1 MNNTTD
7 LNLFSRSLLS
17 VKRVLISVTDKSG
30 LESFAGALNASGA
43 ELVSTGGT
51 AARLRSAGLKVS
63 DVSEITG
70 FPECLDGRVKTLHPS
85 IHGGILARKNNA
97 TDMKT
102 LEDLDIRPFD
112 LIVVNLYP
120 FRETIARPGCS
131 VEEAIENIDIG
142 GPAMIRA
149 AAKNFDSICVVT
161 SPDQYGI
168 LADEIDEFGGIR
180 YETRLAFAR
189 EAFSRTAQYDSWI
202 GTYLGSISGELLPEK
217 LTLALDKSGDLRYG
231 ENPHQAAGV
240 YGFQHELIDCF
251 HGKQLSY
258 NNYLDVDAALNLA
271 VLFKDDDP
279 TCIIIKHTNPCG
291 IATADSLTE
300 AWQRAFETDKNSPF
314 GGIVIVNRS
323 LDIEAARAID
333 TIFTEIILAPSY
345 SEEALELLRTKAN
358 RRLITY
364 RNTDMLKTSW
374 NSRGIFGGI
383 LYQQSDLDNLEQ
395 ASLKVVTERMPT
407 PDELRDMEFAW
418 KVVRRVSSNAIVFAR
433 NRQTLGIGGGQT
445 SRVESSRIAVE
456 KAAREQLDLKSSVIA
471 SDAFFPFADGIEAAA
486 QAGATAVIQP
496 GGSMR
501 DQEVIDAAN
510 RHGMAMVFT
519 GRRHFRH

>member
-1 MNNTTD
+1 MNITD
-7 LNLFSRSLLS
+7 LNSFSRSLLP
-17 VKRVLISVTDKSG
+17 VKRVLLSVTDKNG
-30 LESFAGALNASGA
+30 LESFAGALDARGA
-43 ELVSTGGT
+43 ELISTGGT
-51 AARLRSAGLKVS
+51 AARLRSAGLNVR

-85 IHGGILARKNNA
+85 VHGGILARKNS
-97 TDMKT
+97 TSDMKT

-112 LIVVNLYP
+112 LVVVNLYP
-120 FRETIARPGCS
+120 FRETIEKPGCS

-149 AAKNFDSICVVT
+149 AAKNFDSVCVVT
-161 SPDQYGI
+161 SPDQYKI
-168 LADEIDEFGGIR
+168 LEHEIDEFGGIR

-202 GTYLGSISGELLPEK
+202 STYLGSTSGESLPER

-240 YGFQHELIDCF
+240 YGFQDALIDCF

-291 IATADSLTE
+291 IATAGSLAD
-300 AWQRAFETDKNSPF
+300 AWHRAFETDKNSPF
-314 GGIVIVNRS
+314 GGIVLVNRI
-323 LDIEAARAID
+323 LDIDAARAID
-333 TIFTEIILAPSY
+333 TIFTEIILAPAY
-345 SEEALELLRTKAN
+345 SEDALELLRAKAN
-358 RRLITY
+358 RRLIIY

-374 NSRGIFGGI
+374 ITRGIFGGI
-383 LYQQSDLDNLEQ
+383 LYQQSDLDDLEQ
-395 ASLKVVTERMPT
+395 GSMKTVTERRPT

-456 KAAREQLDLKSSVIA
+456 KAAREQLDLRNSVIA

-486 QAGATAVIQP
+486 RAGATAVIQP

>member
-1 MNNTTD
+1 MNTTD
-7 LNLFSRSLLS
+7 HNSFSRSLLP
-17 VKRVLISVTDKSG
+17 VNRVLLSVTDKNG
-30 LESFAGALNASGA
+30 LESFAGVLDSMGA

-51 AARLRSAGLKVS
+51 AARLRSAGLKVR

-85 IHGGILARKNNA
+85 VHGGILARKNNT
-97 TDMKT
+97 TDMNT

-112 LIVVNLYP
+112 LVVVNLYP
-120 FRETIARPGCS
+120 FRETITKPGCTI
-131 VEEAIENIDIG
+131 EEAIENIDIG

-149 AAKNFDSICVVT
+149 AAKNFDSVCVVT
-161 SPDQYGI
+161 SPDQYKI
-168 LADEIDEFGGIR
+168 LEREIDEFGGIR

-202 GTYLGSISGELLPEK
+202 TTYLGSTSGKLLPER
-217 LTLALDKSGDLRYG
+217 LTLAFDKSGYLRYG
-231 ENPHQAAGV
+231 ENPHQEAGV
-240 YGFQHELIDCF
+240 YGFQGELIDCF

-291 IATADSLTE
+291 IATAGSLAD
-300 AWQRAFETDKNSPF
+300 AWHRAFETDKNSPF
-314 GGIVIVNRS
+314 GGIVVVNRM
-323 LDIEAARAID
+323 LDIDAARAID
-333 TIFTEIILAPSY
+333 AIFTEIILAPDFSDD
-345 SEEALELLRTKAN
+345 ALELLKAKAN
-358 RRLITY
+358 RRLIIY
-364 RNTDMLKTSW
+364 RNTGMLKTSW
-374 NSRGIFGGI
+374 VTRGIFGGI
-383 LYQQSDLDNLEQ
+383 LYQQSDLD
-395 ASLKVVTERMPT
+395 SLDQSTLKIVTERRPT

-456 KAAREQLDLKSSVIA
+456 KAAREQLDLKNSVIA
-471 SDAFFPFADGIEAAA
+471 SDAFFPFADGIEAAM
-486 QAGATAVIQP
+486 QAGATAIIQP

-510 RHGMAMVFT
+510 RYGMAMVFT

>member
-1 MNNTTD
+1 MNTTD
-7 LNLFSRSLLS
+7 LNSFSKSVLP
-17 VKRVLISVTDKSG
+17 VKRVLLSVTDKAG

-43 ELVSTGGT
+43 ELISTGGT
-51 AARLRSAGLKVS
+51 AARLRSAGLKVR

-85 IHGGILARKNNA
+85 VHGGILARKNN
-97 TDMKT
+97 TSDMQT
-102 LEDLDIRPFD
+102 IQDLEIKPFD

-149 AAKNFDSICVVT
+149 AAKNFDSVCVVT
-161 SPDQYGI
+161 SPDQYEI
-168 LADEIDEFGGIR
+168 LTNEIDEFGGIR

-189 EAFSRTAQYDSWI
+189 EAFSKTAQYDSWI
-202 GTYLGSISGELLPEK
+202 STYLGRTSGESLPER
-217 LTLALDKSGDLRYG
+217 LTLAFDKSGDLRYG

-240 YGFQHELIDCF
+240 YGIQHELIDCF

-258 NNYLDVDAALNLA
+258 NNYLDVEAALNLA
-271 VLFKDDDP
+271 VLFKDDEP

-291 IATADSLTE
+291 IATAGSLTE
-300 AWQRAFETDKNSPF
+300 AWLKAFETDKNSPF
-314 GGIVIVNRS
+314 GGIVIVNRI
-323 LDIEAARAID
+323 LEIEAARAID
-333 TIFTEIILAPSY
+333 TIFTEIILAPAY
-345 SEEALELLRTKAN
+345 SEDALELLKAKAN
-358 RRLITY
+358 RRLIIY
-364 RNTDMLKTSW
+364 RNTDMLKSSW

-383 LYQQSDLDNLEQ
+383 LYQQSDLEDLEKG
-395 ASLKVVTERMPT
+395 SHKTVTERRPT

-456 KAAREQLDLKSSVIA
+456 KAAREQLDLRNSVIA

-486 QAGATAVIQP
+486 RAGATAVIQP